1 MDLDRKV
8 YAAQLENLPLVTEF
22 VEACAER
29 FGLESKKRFGLL
41 IAVEEAFV
49 NVCSYAYPD
58 GEGEVELACGVDGD
72 ALVLEIADQGQPF
85 DVLALPEPDTTL
97 DVMDREIGGL
107 GVYFIRRLTDA
118 VSYRRD
124 NGRNILRL
132 VLLRPEGT
140 PQGVDWPGRGD
151 DGAKG

>member
-8 YAAQLENLPLVTEF
+8 YAAQVVNLPLVTEF

-29 FGLESKKRFGLL
+29 FGLESKKMFGLL

-58 GEGEVELACGVDGD
+58 GEGEVELACGGDGD
-72 ALVLEIADQGQPF
+72 AFVLEIADQGQPF

-124 NGRNILRL
+124 NGQNILRL
-132 VLLRPEGT
+132 VLQPPGDT